1 MIKTIQ
7 IVDRIVEVIVD
18 IFLYNVQSTPGYRR
32 VILLHEEKRN
42 KIQPRAAHTL
52 MDCYIFFLWV
62 LFPNMV

>member
-1 MIKTIQ
+1 MIIAKR

-32 VILLHEEKRN
+32 VILLHGEKRN

-52 MDCYIFFLWV
+52 MDTIFK
-62 LFPNMV
+62 